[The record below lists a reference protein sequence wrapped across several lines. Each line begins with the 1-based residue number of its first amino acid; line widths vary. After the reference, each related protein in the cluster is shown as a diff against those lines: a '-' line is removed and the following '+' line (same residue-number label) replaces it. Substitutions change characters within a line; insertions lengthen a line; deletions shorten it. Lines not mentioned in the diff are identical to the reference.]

1 MIGQEKRNN
10 EEMVEWMNKRMNAID
25 LWAGKKFR
33 Y

>member
-1 MIGQEKRNN
+1 MIGQEERNN
-10 EEMVEWMNKRMNAID
+10 EEMVEWMNELMNDID